1 MPNDRYSVRVNGGVE
16 VPTLDLYGVT
26 DAQERQQRAE
36 QYVEA
41 LKGYVEKMEAVHK
54 KVHENSGNESVE
66 YEYSKETVS
75 LEQQIFYWIRCC
87 FHCRHSRF

>member
-1 MPNDRYSVRVNGGVE
+1 M
-16 VPTLDLYGVT
+16 T

-66 YEYSKETVS
+66 YEYSKENCILGATDILLDKMLFS
-75 LEQQIFYWIRCC
+75 LPAQQGFKRL
-87 FHCRHSRF
+87 